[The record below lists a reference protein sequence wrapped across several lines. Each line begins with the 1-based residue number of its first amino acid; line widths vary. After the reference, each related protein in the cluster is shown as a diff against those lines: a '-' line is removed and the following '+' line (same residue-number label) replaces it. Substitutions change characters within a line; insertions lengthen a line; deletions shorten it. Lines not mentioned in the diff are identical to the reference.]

1 MISAMPINSTTH
13 LKQTNPSGKCQL
25 PKLTQEKVDGL
36 NSVAFI
42 KELGF
47 VVEKSSYKNT
57 PGPDDFTGEF
67 YQTVKDKNNTIK
79 HKCIVFLQ
87 KKVGEKRISKFI
99 Q

>member
-57 PGPDDFTGEF
+57 PGPDDFTGEL
-67 YQTVKDKNNTIK
+67 TKDKNNTIK
-79 HKCIVFLQ
+79 HKCF
-87 KKVGEKRISKFI
+87 KKVGEKRISEFI